1 MRILALLV
9 AVALLAPVA
18 PGQKKDEV
26 LVTFSGLLKSIDKKK
41 IVIEPEP
48 ENQMTFIR
56 SKRTRFLKGDRQID
70 AASITSGSV
79 VSIQAFEKLNRELEA
94 VTVTVT
100 DAAPQSP
107 SK

>member
-1 MRILALLV
+1 MRIPALLL
-9 AVALLAPVA
+9 AVVLLAPVA
-18 PGQKKDEV
+18 SGQKKDEV
-26 LVTFSGLLKSIDKKK
+26 LVSFSGLLKSIDKKK

-56 SKRTRFLKGDRQID
+56 SKRTRFIKGNRQID
-70 AASITSGSV
+70 AESVAPGSV